1 MKYRLYQKNEE
12 GRIYQVGEEK
22 TYKAIC
28 EVAKTFSRVLPA
40 DNLLLIT
47 KVFSDFETG
56 YHFYQG
62 TKPFHKT
69 ERYIL
74 AYLKGQ
80 VK

>member
-12 GRIYQVGEEK
+12 GRIYRVGEEK
-22 TYKAIC
+22 TYKAVC

-56 YHFYQG
+56 YRVYKSS
-62 TKPFHKT
+62 KPF
-69 ERYIL
+69 
-74 AYLKGQ
+74 AYLKRY
-80 VK
+80 VLEYLK